1 MKMGV
6 YFSYPQS
13 AADLCVSVSQTTRPG
28 EVDGQEYH
36 FVSKEDFECMVSE
49 GEFIEHA
56 RVFNNYYGTSSA
68 AVDKALSGGSENF
81 SLWRTSRSVSCLR
94 SGLLK
99 PR

>member
-1 MKMGV
+1 MKMEV
-6 YFSYPQS
+6 YFSYLQS
-13 AADLCVSVSQTTRPG
+13 AADLYVSVSHTMRLPRPG
-28 EVDGQEYH
+28 EVYGQEYH

-81 SLWRTSRSVSCLR
+81 SL
-94 SGLLK
+94 
-99 PR
+99 